1 MKRSWRDSAG
11 TAGTAGTTF
20 DLHKRGA
27 AASRGMVASNHPLAS
42 SAGVEMLALGG
53 NAFDAAV
60 ATVFALSVVEPMM
73 VGPFGAGFVN
83 IHHGAT
89 GECTVIDNYSTAP
102 SGAAPDMFEP
112 VSDHWPDYME
122 AADRSNKLGH
132 LAVGVPGNLKAWC
145 ELSERYG
152 RLGLDTL
159 VQPAIRCARRG
170 FPASRY
176 LVDCIRDSRADIAA
190 FAATAAVFL
199 PAGAPPS
206 PGDLVVMEE
215 LAASLELIAAQGA
228 EALYGGHLGE
238 AVAAEMAAGG
248 GLITLHD
255 LREYEIHDRAP
266 VRGTYRGYE
275 IVSTAPTSSGGTGI
289 VQMLNLLEGFDIAAL
304 GFGTAAW
311 VHLLSEVL
319 KIAYADRFEYL
330 ADPAFVR
337 MPIAG
342 LTSKEYARARRG
354 GIDLTGPSAHRA
366 GDPAAFGGESGN
378 TTHLTV
384 ADDEGNIV
392 AMTQTI
398 NELFGSKVTV
408 PGTGLLLNNTMALF
422 DPHPG
427 KANSVAPGKRMLS
440 SVSPTVVLKD
450 GKPFMALGTPGG
462 MRIFPSV
469 LQAIVNVIDFGMTL
483 QEAVEAPRVWTQGQ
497 ALEVEQGIA
506 DETRRQLRAMG
517 HEVEVVSR
525 VAGGMNGVRFDHRR
539 GLIHGAACW
548 RADGTPAGL
557 SGGPAKPGTAGA
569 AYVL

>member
-1 MKRSWRDSAG
+1 MKRSWRDHAG
-11 TAGTAGTTF
+11 STF
-20 DLHKRGA
+20 DLLKRGG

-42 SAGVEMLALGG
+42 AAGAEMLALGG

-60 ATVFALSVVEPMM
+60 ATAFALSVVEPMM

-102 SGAAPDMFEP
+102 GGATPDMFEP

-122 AADRSNKLGH
+122 TVGRRNKLGH

-145 ELSERYG
+145 EISDRYG
-152 RLGLDTL
+152 RLGLDA
-159 VQPAIRCARRG
+159 VMQPAIRRARHG

-176 LVDCIRDSRADIAA
+176 LVDCIRDSREDLAA
-190 FAATAAVFL
+190 FAATAALFL
-199 PAGAPPS
+199 PGGAVPS
-206 PGDLVVMEE
+206 PGDIVVMED
-215 LAASLELIAAQGA
+215 LAASLELIAADGTS
-228 EALYGGHLGE
+228 ALYGGALGE
-238 AVAAEMAAGG
+238 AVAREMAAHG
-248 GLITLHD
+248 GLVTVQD
-255 LREYEIHDRAP
+255 LREYEIQDRVP

-275 IVSTAPTSSGGTGI
+275 IVSAPPTSSGGTHI

-304 GFGTAAW
+304 GFGTAAYI
-311 VHLLSEVL
+311 HLLSEVM
-319 KIAYADRFEYL
+319 KIAYADRFEYM

-342 LTSKEYARARRG
+342 LTAKEYARSRRG
-354 GIDLTGPSAHRA
+354 DIDLAGPATHRA
-366 GDPAAFGGESGN
+366 GHPARFGGESGN

-384 ADDEGNIV
+384 ADDQGNVV

-440 SVSPTVVLKD
+440 SMSPTVVLRD
-450 GKPFMALGTPGG
+450 GRPFMALGTPGG

-497 ALEVEQGIA
+497 ELQVEPGIA
-506 DETRRQLRAMG
+506 EATRRGLRGMG
-517 HEVEVVSR
+517 HELQIVPR
-525 VAGGMNGVRFDHRR
+525 VAGGMNGVLFDHGR

-548 RADGTPAGL
+548 RADGTPIGI
-557 SGGPAKPGTAGA
+557 SGGPAKPGSAGA
-569 AYVL
+569 TYVL

>member
-1 MKRSWRDSAG
+1 MKRSWREH
-11 TAGTAGTTF
+11 AGTTF

-60 ATVFALSVVEPMM
+60 ATAFALSVVEPMM

-83 IHHGAT
+83 IRHGAT

-102 SGAAPDMFEP
+102 RGATPGMFEP

-122 AADRSNKLGH
+122 AVDRCNKLGH

-145 ELSERYG
+145 EISGRYG
-152 RLGLDTL
+152 RLGLEML
-159 VQPAIRCARRG
+159 VQPAIRYARRG

-176 LVDCIRDSRADIAA
+176 LVDCIGDSRDDIAR

-199 PAGAPPS
+199 PAGAPPA
-206 PGDLVVMEE
+206 PGGLVAMEE

-228 EALYGGHLGE
+228 DALYDGPLGE
-238 AVAAEMAAGG
+238 AVAGEMAARG

-255 LREYEIHDRAP
+255 LREYETHDRTP

-275 IVSTAPTSSGGTGI
+275 IVSTPPTSSGGTLI

-304 GFGTAAW
+304 GFGTPAY

-319 KIAYADRFEYL
+319 KIACADRFEFL

-342 LTSKEYARARRG
+342 LTAKEYARVRRG
-354 GIDLTGPSAHRA
+354 EIDRAGPSAHRA

-384 ADDEGNIV
+384 ADEQGNVV
-392 AMTQTI
+392 AMTQTL
-398 NELFGSKVTV
+398 NELFGAKVTV

-440 SVSPTVVLKD
+440 SMSPTVVLKD

-506 DETRRQLRAMG
+506 EDTRRQLRAMG

-525 VAGGMNGVRFDHRR
+525 VAGGMNGVMFDHGR
-539 GLIHGAACW
+539 GLIQGAACW
-548 RADGTPAGL
+548 RADGTPAGI
-557 SGGPAKPGTAGA
+557 SGGPAKAGIVGA
-569 AYVL
+569 TYVL

>member
-1 MKRSWRDSAG
+1 MKRSWREH
-11 TAGTAGTTF
+11 AGTTF
-20 DLHKRGA
+20 DLNKRGA

-53 NAFDAAV
+53 NACDAAV

-102 SGAAPDMFEP
+102 SGAAPGMFEP
-112 VSDHWPDYME
+112 VSDDWPDYME
-122 AADRSNKLGH
+122 TVGGKNKIGH

-145 ELSERYG
+145 EISGRYG

-159 VQPAIRCARRG
+159 VQPAIRYARRG

-176 LVDCIRDSRADIAA
+176 LVDCIRDSRDDIAA

-199 PAGAPPS
+199 PAGAPPA
-206 PGDLVVMEE
+206 PGDLVAMEE

-228 EALYGGHLGE
+228 DALYDGPLGE
-238 AVAAEMAAGG
+238 AVAAEMAARG

-255 LREYEIHDRAP
+255 LREYEFHDRAP

-275 IVSTAPTSSGGTGI
+275 VVSTPPTSSGGTHI

-304 GFGTAAW
+304 GFGTAAY

-319 KIAYADRFEYL
+319 KIACADRFEYM

-342 LTSKEYARARRG
+342 LTSKEYARVRRG
-354 GIDLTGPSAHRA
+354 EIDRAGPSAHRA
-366 GDPAAFGGESGN
+366 GDPAAFGGESDN

-384 ADDEGNIV
+384 ADDQGNIV
-392 AMTQTI
+392 AMTQTL
-398 NELFGSKVTV
+398 NELFGAKVTV

-427 KANSVAPGKRMLS
+427 KANSAAPGKRMLS
-440 SVSPTVVLKD
+440 SMSPTVVLKD

-462 MRIFPSV
+462 MRIFPAV

-483 QEAVEAPRVWTQGQ
+483 QEAVEAPRVWTQGR

-506 DETRRQLRAMG
+506 EDTRRQLRGMG
-517 HEVEVVSR
+517 HKVEVVSR
-525 VAGGMNGVRFDHRR
+525 VAGGMNGVQFEDRR

-548 RADGTPAGL
+548 RADGTPAGI
-557 SGGPAKPGTAGA
+557 SGGPAKPGLVGA
-569 AYVL
+569 TYAL